1 MEVFD
6 ERGHGLVV
14 RGDAPACIVE
24 DVAVDGVAI
33 PVVGAVFGDAFGG
46 VGLFPDHGDESATGL
61 NEASRHQSALAE
73 RVHAVA
79 FPNGG
84 RFFREVESFS
94 DLLAGEH
101 GHGPLREL
109 VHRAHETAS
118 VEVAADRVHSFQEG
132 HSVVEAGGHVAAN
145 AEIVYLELWGAGIAT
160 DDKRRGTGPEV
171 GGADGKDV
179 DSGASAIGAEDADR
193 HSISRFA
200 AQDAVNDGRDGG
212 GVIDGAGG
220 GGGNASGHEAFVPT
234 AVIGEVVMDRADDI
248 KLVGYFRLQGHEFTD
263 FDAGDVGGDGFE
275 DAPVFGWGIG
285 FHVIHLHVRWT
296 SGEPDK
302 DDGGVGF
309 QERFCG
315 GRFGGLDAEDIGEG
329 EAEHRQGSELQEGSA
344 RNGSG
349 AKV

>member
-6 ERGHGLVV
+6 ESGHGLVV
-14 RGDAPACIVE
+14 RRDAPACIVE

-46 VGLFPDHGDESATGL
+46 VGLFPDHGDKTASGL
-61 NEASRHQSALAE
+61 DEASRHESALAE
-73 RVHAVA
+73 RVHPVA

-101 GHGPLREL
+101 GHGSLREL

-179 DSGASAIGAEDADR
+179 DSGASAIGAKDADR

-200 AQDAVNDGRDGG
+200 AQDAVDDGRDGG

-285 FHVIHLHVRWT
+285 FHVIHLHVRRT
-296 SGEPDK
+296 AGEPDK